1 MFRISYAIT
10 AYNEH
15 EELQRLL
22 KLLDSNI
29 RDVDEVVIQL
39 DTTATEE
46 VKEVCYNFPAF
57 SLIEFSLNND
67 FATFKNNLKDKC
79 TGEYIFFIDA
89 DEMLTSE
96 VLNALPTI
104 LESNPEI
111 DLFLLPRVNIVSG
124 LTEEHIKQWGWHVND
139 KGWINYPDYQTR
151 LCKKSEKITW
161 RGKVHE
167 RLSSDSGYTL
177 SSLPEG
183 FGLIHIKSIER
194 QEKQNQYYS
203 KL

>member
-1 MFRISYAIT
+1 MFRISYGIT
-10 AYNEH
+10 AHNEH
-15 EELQRLL
+15 EELQRFL

-46 VKEVCYNFPAF
+46 VKEVCYSFPAF
-57 SLIEFSLNND
+57 SLIEFPLNND
-67 FATFKNNLKDKC
+67 FATFKNNLMSKC
-79 TGEYIFFIDA
+79 TGEYVFFIDA
-89 DEMLTSE
+89 DEMLSPE
-96 VLNALPTI
+96 VINALPSI

-111 DLFLLPRVNIVSG
+111 DLFLLPRINIVAG
-124 LTEEHIKQWGWHVND
+124 LTEEHIRQWGWRVNEN
-139 KGWINYPDYQTR
+139 GWVNYPDYQTR
-151 LCKKSEKITW
+151 LCKKSSKVDW

-183 FGLIHIKSIER
+183 FDLIHIKSIER